1 MPVRGV
7 FGSIRDGGWVP
18 WYDPSH
24 DPIKSV
30 TSEHALAFDLVE
42 VVAWGL
48 TITFALSDLLT
59 TVLGLPHPLLFE
71 AVPSTLWVVEQ
82 FGWPGLAVKHAL
94 TIGLLA
100 AMWQL
105 LPRPYRVVVPLE
117 GAFAGYMVTHSN
129 LVTLLSHGVLLA
141 L

>member
-1 MPVRGV
+1 MSVRGLL
-7 FGSIRDGGWVP
+7 GSTRGGGWVP
-18 WYDPSH
+18 YYDPRH
-24 DPIKSV
+24 DPV
-30 TSEHALAFDLVE
+30 TEMTDEYALAFDLFE

-48 TITFALSDLLT
+48 TITFALADLVT
-59 TVLGLPHPLLFE
+59 TAVGLPHPLLSE

-82 FGWPGLAVKHAL
+82 FGWPGLAVEHAL

-117 GAFAGYMVTHSN
+117 GAFAGYLITHNN
-129 LVTLLSHGVLLA
+129 LVTLLSHGALLPT
-141 L
+141 